1 MSAPDGAIQSDEALG
16 IDHPHALALARA
28 TEASARAAAQWLGS
42 GEPID
47 LSRAARIAMKR
58 KLDEAPFAAE
68 IVIGD
73 GPDDTNHT
81 SPLSIGKRIGPS
93 GVAATHEL
101 ALDPTEG
108 ASFLVHGQ
116 TNALSVAALAP
127 PDTFL
132 RPGPAFYMAKV
143 ATSREVQGLIDPTA
157 PVSEILAT
165 TARALGKQVKE
176 LTVFVL
182 EKSRHRRLIEEI
194 EHAGARVA
202 LFPAGDVAGAL
213 MAATPDSG
221 IDLMIG
227 TGGSSEGIISA
238 AAIRALDGVFM
249 ARFDPQLATEHIAVR
264 EAGLDTARW
273 MEADTLAQST
283 DILIAA
289 TGITT
294 GILLDGIAQTFQ
306 SESAQTMILSGATGD
321 RCITTTYRPAGTGP
335 EYVDSLEAYAD
346 AIE

>member
-1 MSAPDGAIQSDEALG
+1 MIGAEFFNPVDEPLG
-16 IDHPHALALARA
+16 IDHPFALALARA
-28 TEASARAAAQWLGS
+28 TEDSARAAARWLGS

-73 GPDDTNHT
+73 GPDDTNHR
-81 SPLSIGKRIGPS
+81 SPLSIGKKTGPKDTE
-93 GVAATHEL
+93 ATFEL

-116 TNALSVAALAP
+116 TNALSIAALAP
-127 PDTFL
+127 QGAFL
-132 RPGPAFYMAKV
+132 RPGPAFYMSKL
-143 ATSREVQGLIDPTA
+143 ATSREAQGLIDPTA
-157 PVSEILAT
+157 PLPEILAT
-165 TARALGKQVKE
+165 IARAHGKQVQE
-176 LTVFVL
+176 LTIFIL
-182 EKSRHRRLIEEI
+182 EKPRHRRLIEAVEA
-194 EHAGARVA
+194 AGARIA

-221 IDLMIG
+221 IDALIG

-238 AAIRALDGVFM
+238 AATRALDGVFL

-273 MEADTLAQST
+273 MDADDLVKTR
-283 DILIAA
+283 DVLIAA

-294 GILLDGIAQTFQ
+294 GILLDGISQTYQ
-306 SESAQTMILSGATGD
+306 SECAQTMILSGPTGD
-321 RCITTTYRPAGTGP
+321 RSINSTYRPAGTGP

-346 AIE
+346 AVE